1 MRPIRPALLAAS
13 AAAISAS
20 CVVAM
25 AGTALAAG
33 TSPAPAPAVSSTGLV
48 PVRLPS
54 RPVATTPPVAPTAAR

>member
-1 MRPIRPALLAAS
+1 MRPTRPALLAAS

-25 AGTALAAG
+25 AALAAG
-33 TSPAPAPAVSSTGLV
+33 TSPTAAPAVSSTGLV